1 MFGIFKKQQK
11 SDLEKQIETDGIE
24 HAAKRFSEILLRK
37 LPTPD
42 IAYQFV
48 LEELDGAS
56 QGNHKAKSFVKNSGI
71 RPDEYTGSLTKST
84 PEVDG
89 PDGPQQFLTIV
100 CAQLQP
106 NMDLAVDLRVM
117 IVDNIMQYFSFG
129 KYKGQKKIFPKGGL
143 ILKQAGVEILF
154 VVCNNTV
161 FYTNENTDHLF
172 LTDKDG
178 DRKLNGKIVNFVFS
192 GQLTGDVVEVFVAF
206 KDPET
211 HTVFSIKSVLV
222 DRLNFVA
229 KSIFECFMG
238 GPVKNVFSPAEQY
251 GAKFIYA
258 FNLYVKND
266 KYFMV
271 NGDQTQGYLIVESAV
286 LRNSVD
292 EMKRI
297 FWS

>member
-1 MFGIFKKQQK
+1 MFGMFKKQQK
-11 SDLEKQIETDGIE
+11 SDLEKQIEKDGIE
-24 HAAKRFSEILLRK
+24 HAAKRLSEILLRK
-37 LPTPD
+37 LPTTD

-56 QGNHKAKSFVKNSGI
+56 QGNHKAISFARNSGVS
-71 RPDEYTGSLTKST
+71 PHEYRGSLTKST
-84 PEVDG
+84 PEIDG

-129 KYKGQKKIFPKGGL
+129 KYKGQNKIFPKGGL
-143 ILKQAGVEILF
+143 ILKEAGVEILF

-161 FYTNENTDHLF
+161 LYINENTNHLF

-178 DRKLNGKIVNFVFS
+178 DRKLSGKVVNFVFS

-206 KDPET
+206 KDSESN
-211 HTVFSIKSVLV
+211 TVFSIKSALA
-222 DRLNFVA
+222 DRFNFVA

-238 GPVKNVFSPAEQY
+238 GSVKNVFSPAEQY
-251 GAKFIYA
+251 NAKFIYA

-266 KYFMV
+266 RYFMV
-271 NGDQTQGYLIVESAV
+271 NGSQTQGYLIVESAV

-292 EMKRI
+292 EMKKI
-297 FWS
+297 FWG